1 MRVCRQ
7 FAGEVW
13 PLFWKQTFRIDNLR
27 LLPFIEKYEEFRQN
41 VVKFEY
47 HWSGTVREKSN
58 FIQLAKFPSLKF
70 LYISLNPNFPNP
82 RAVKQVN
89 RNKLC
94 QEDESLKMF
103 SHVAGFDQLIM
114 IRGLEKVAFSIGH
127 WGWWSYGFTARVA
140 AVKVFEDF
148 LMRTLTQPPQPMV
161 EVSYSF
167 PHSLRMVLLHDR
179 KLTSPK
185 KKVIKPR
192 TKKRGPRKAKKDIV

>member
-13 PLFWKQTFRIDNLR
+13 PLFWKQTFRIENLR
-27 LLPFIEKYEEFRQN
+27 LLGFTKKYKEFGEN

-47 HWSGTVREKSN
+47 HWSGTVSEKSN
-58 FIQLAKFPSLKF
+58 FIQLAKFASLKF
-70 LYISLNPNFPNP
+70 LHISLNSNFPNP
-82 RAVKQVN
+82 RAVRHVN

-103 SHVAGFDQLIM
+103 SSVAGFDQLIM
-114 IRGLEKVAFSIGH
+114 IRGLEKVVFSIGD
-127 WGWWSYGFTARVA
+127 WGWWLHGFAARVA

-148 LMRTLTQPPQPMV
+148 LMKTLTQPRPPMV

-179 KLTSPK
+179 KLTNPK

-192 TKKRGPRKAKKDIV
+192 TKKPAPKKDII